1 MELLEIFKAIPTFIS
16 NCLPYLNSIVLVLIF
31 FAIRDL
37 HADLRTKDKEH
48 SRDHE
53 EA

>member
-37 HADLRTKDKEH
+37 HADLRTKDETNNK
-48 SRDHE
+48 DHNE
-53 EA
+53 S